1 MVPASD
7 GSKVISDKAVISMEP
22 SGGVYPIE
30 YTLYYRGT
38 YVMSVTGLDGQ
49 VIH

>member
-1 MVPASD
+1 M
-7 GSKVISDKAVISMEP
+7 ISDKAEVSKEA

-38 YVMSVTGLDGQ
+38 YVMNVTGIDGQ
-49 VIH
+49 VNPEIAIH